1 MRKFNRILAAVLVVL
16 ALTVVIGPAVVK
28 AVDVPGDVYIVPG
41 SKTLVIEMTIGSK
54 IIKVDG
60 VARTIDAAPQIKWD
74 RTFVP
79 IRFVIEAL
87 GGTIEWNNKTR
98 TVTIVVDKKTIVLTI
113 GKNYSWV
120 NSKRVF
126 IDANGTMVPYIQ
138 APGRTML
145 PVRFISEQLGAFVMW
160 SSTLQRV
167 TLVFTLPLNI
177 P

>member
-1 MRKFNRILAAVLVVL
+1 MRKFNRILAAVLVML
-16 ALTVVIGPAVVK
+16 ALTVVIAPALAK
-28 AVDVPGDVYIVPG
+28 AASVSGDVYGIPG

-54 IIKVDG
+54 IIKVNG
-60 VARTIDAAPQIKWD
+60 VASTIDAAPQIKWD

-79 IRFVIEAL
+79 IRFIVEAL

-126 IDANGTMVPYIQ
+126 IDANGTVVPYIQ

-145 PVRFISEQLGAFVMW
+145 PVRFIAEQLGAFVMW
-160 SSTLQRV
+160 NSALQRV
-167 TLVFTLPLNI
+167 TLIFTLP
-177 P
+177 